1 MNYTE
6 IAFIQNDSFNTTNTD
21 PILTKCFSKFLFESH
36 TIPVVNFSEFNF
48 IGTKQS
54 LSLFEISI
62 KLTLCIISIICALSG
77 NLMVFYTIIIKPRF
91 KSNGKLMTKELT
103 LRKGGLYKIDEY
115 DIIDQNVLR
124 KSLSQEN
131 KMNSY
136 RFYPD
141 HRELNYLKLDK
152 RFFVTHVYRPYKNK
166 PVNLFI
172 LNLCI
177 CDLMIVLWCSWV
189 HMVNSLSENWI
200 MGAFFC
206 RFNTFVQ
213 VMSLIAA
220 ISTLSV
226 ISYERFKGIVFTM
239 KRKLDHRD
247 CARMLVFIWLFSILA
262 ALPIFLYR
270 KQYKRIWKDRIEIW

>member
-6 IAFIQNDSFNTTNTD
+6 IAFVQNGSFNTTNID
-21 PILTKCFSKFLFESH
+21 PIITKCFSKFLFESH

-48 IGTKQS
+48 IGAKQN
-54 LSLFEISI
+54 LSLTEISI

-77 NLMVFYTIIIKPRF
+77 NIMVFYTIIIKPRL
-91 KSNGKLMTKELT
+91 KTNAKLLNKELA
-103 LRKGGLYKIDEY
+103 LRKGEVYKIDDY
-115 DIIDQNVLR
+115 DINQNVLR
-124 KSLSQEN
+124 KSLSQDN
-131 KMNSY
+131 KRNSY
-136 RFYPD
+136 HFYPEHKD
-141 HRELNYLKLDK
+141 LNYLNLDK
-152 RFFVTHVYRPYKNK
+152 RIFVTTHVYKPYKNK
-166 PVNLFI
+166 PVNLLI

-239 KRKLDHRD
+239 KRKLNHRD
-247 CARMLVFIWLFSILA
+247 CARMLFFIWLFSILA

-270 KQYKRIWKDRIEIW
+270 KQYKRIWRDRIEIW